1 MVIAVQIM
9 KRLKSKNIF
18 GWYRMKAGQRCR
30 FARRSLLRAECISKQ
45 RHQGFFKV
53 LRDSTPIMMM
63 MFSEFNSEVSL
74 LQPVF
79 VVAND
84 TKLLQQVNNKDVLR
98 ETLIPDNKP

>member
-1 MVIAVQIM
+1 MM
-9 KRLKSKNIF
+9 
-18 GWYRMKAGQRCR
+18 
-30 FARRSLLRAECISKQ
+30 
-45 RHQGFFKV
+45 
-53 LRDSTPIMMM
+53 MMM

-74 LQPVF
+74 LQPVS